1 MHQIFTMTFI
11 MYANYYEVYF
21 LKKNN
26 NETNTKINNFRKL
39 ILHM

>member
-11 MYANYYEVYF
+11 MYANYYKVYF
-21 LKKNN
+21 FKKNN
-26 NETNTKINNFRKL
+26 NETNTKINNFRNL